1 MLQDTGFKKD
11 GGSGFESGSVPKAR
25 RAKNAESNFV
35 SFVTDPDSEMPEKTK
50 LVLSLPLSLSLSVIL
65 SLSLSGYS
73 FSFAH
78 A

>member
-50 LVLSLPLSLSLSVIL
+50 LVLSLPLSLSPFLCVIL

-73 FSFAH
+73 F
-78 A
+78 